1 VEILN
6 LTLANLS
13 SIHIS
18 ALRIEGGRFTSK
30 EKIMSRNFQENL
42 WITSRL
48 VFTVAILLSLLI
60 IVPAASAQGTVTLK
74 IESASVDKLG
84 IVTVNLTVTCSEP
97 FIFGE
102 DLSGNFLDVVVR
114 QPYKRIYTI
123 IGQGGLS
130 FISECAGTT
139 QYAIQAF
146 ADPGKFAPGIAYIFA
161 DIQLCPIDSECV
173 HAQDFFNSR
182 IH

>member
-1 VEILN
+1 MIP
-6 LTLANLS
+6 LANPKD
-13 SIHIS
+13 
-18 ALRIEGGRFTSK
+18 LRTPI
-30 EKIMSRNFQENL
+30 
-42 WITSRL
+42 
-48 VFTVAILLSLLI
+48 SLLI
-60 IVPAASAQGTVTLK
+60 KFSGDQGTVTLK
-74 IESASVDKLG
+74 IDSASVDKLG

-114 QPYKRIYTI
+114 QLYKRIYTI

-130 FISECAGTT
+130 FISECPGTT

-173 HAQDFFNSR
+173 RAQDSFNSR